1 MNLEII
7 DVDPA
12 IRGALG
18 LLANGLGHPV
28 NQLQVEGV
36 LLRHLVLGRELQAVL
51 VVLRKLNRIASKA
64 YSTYFMAKA
73 IQWQR
78 KRFCLQNNVN
88 ILNRSIPVH
97 VKVLICHQWIFCLWM
112 TLVSQVQDYQSPG

>member
-28 NQLQVEGV
+28 DQLEVEGV
-36 LLRHLVLGRELQAVL
+36 LLRHLVLRGQLQAVL
-51 VVLRKLNRIASKA
+51 VVLRKLNRNDIS
-64 YSTYFMAKA
+64 
-73 IQWQR
+73 WRR
-78 KRFCLQNNVN
+78 KHIRIMKGFQKML
-88 ILNRSIPVH
+88 H
-97 VKVLICHQWIFCLWM
+97 VYLRM
-112 TLVSQVQDYQSPG
+112 

>member
-28 NQLQVEGV
+28 DQLEVEGV
-36 LLRHLVLGRELQAVL
+36 LLRHFVLRGQLQAVL
-51 VVLRKLNRIASKA
+51 VVLRKLNRNDISWRIIIIIIIMKG
-64 YSTYFMAKA
+64 FQKM
-73 IQWQR
+73 
-78 KRFCLQNNVN
+78 LQ
-88 ILNRSIPVH
+88 LHMYLR
-97 VKVLICHQWIFCLWM
+97 M
-112 TLVSQVQDYQSPG
+112 